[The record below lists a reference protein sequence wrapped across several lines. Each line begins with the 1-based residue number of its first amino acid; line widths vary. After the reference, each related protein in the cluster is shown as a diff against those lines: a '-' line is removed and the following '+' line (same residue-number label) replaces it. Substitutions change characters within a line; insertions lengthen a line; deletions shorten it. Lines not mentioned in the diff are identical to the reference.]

1 MDLKRTHGRSA
12 QGPYRQRFVAAVIT
26 ALLPCSTAFGDGKF
40 SAELEVGARYDSNV
54 AVLDVDRSS
63 GEGDFAALFAAGVGY
78 EQPMGERASVK
89 VGYHFGQSL
98 HADFDDFD
106 LQTHRGSIDAR
117 YDAGVATLG
126 SSYQYVHARLGG
138 DKFMVLQQL
147 SPYVARSFADGRF
160 YLRAAYEYTDK
171 SFSGR
176 PTRDADAHA
185 ISGML
190 FWFLDGVDRYWLF
203 RYRYRDEDAVD
214 PALDYRSHE
223 GSVQYVQRFD
233 LAGQKVTGWLR
244 LGYETRD
251 YRAITEAIGAKRDD
265 TRLRLQTSLSTPL
278 SPRSTVAVTY
288 KYGALDS
295 NLPVVDFDEH
305 VVELTFSA
313 KL

>member
-1 MDLKRTHGRSA
+1 MQDHRLHGSA
-12 QGPYRQRFVAAVIT
+12 SRERHARRIAVALGA
-26 ALLPCSTAFGDGKF
+26 ALLPGAAALANAGL
-40 SAELEVGARYDSNV
+40 SANLELGGRYDSNV

-63 GEGDFAALFAAGVGY
+63 GEGDFAALIAAGVGY
-78 EQPMGERASVK
+78 EQPLGERASVK
-89 VGYHFGQSL
+89 VGYNFGQSL

-117 YDAGVATLG
+117 FDAGGTTLG
-126 SSYQYVHARLGG
+126 ATYQYVHARLGG
-138 DKFMVLQQL
+138 DKFMVLKQV
-147 SPYVARSFADGRF
+147 SPYVARMFGDRF
-160 YLRAAYEYTDK
+160 YLRAGYEYTDK
-171 SFSGR
+171 RFSGR

-223 GSVQYVQRFD
+223 GSVQYAQRFG
-233 LAGQKVTGWLR
+233 LAGQRVTARVR

-251 YRAITEAIGAKRDD
+251 YRAITEAIGARRDD
-265 TRLRLQTSLSTPL
+265 NRLRLQSSLSTPL
-278 SPRSTVAVTY
+278 GDRSTVALTY

-295 NLPVVDFDEH
+295 NLPAVDFDEH
-305 VVELTFSA
+305 VVELTYSA
-313 KL
+313 RL

>member
-1 MDLKRTHGRSA
+1 MNENRPDGSDPRPRKGRRA
-12 QGPYRQRFVAAVIT
+12 AAAVIAT
-26 ALLPCSTAFGDGKF
+26 LLPCSAALANSGL
-40 SAELEVGARYDSNV
+40 SANLEVGARYDSNV

-63 GEGDFAALFAAGVGY
+63 GEGDFAAVLAAGIGY
-78 EQPMGERASVK
+78 EQPLGERASVK
-89 VGYHFGQSL
+89 VGYNFGQSL

-117 YDAGVATLG
+117 FDAGGTTLG

-138 DKFMVLQQL
+138 DKFMVLQQV
-147 SPYVARSFADGRF
+147 SPYLARMFGDRF

-223 GSVQYVQRFD
+223 GSVQYAQRFD
-233 LAGQKVTGWLR
+233 LVGQRVTAR
-244 LGYETRD
+244 MRVGYEARD
-251 YRAITEAIGAKRDD
+251 YRAITETIGAKRDD
-265 TRLRLQTSLSTPL
+265 TRLRLLSSLSTPL
-278 SPRSTVAVTY
+278 GDRSTVALTY
-288 KYGALDS
+288 RFGALDS
-295 NLPVVDFDEH
+295 NLPAVDFNEH
-305 VVELTFSA
+305 VVELSYSA